1 MATPAQLETARAKKA
16 DLEKIRREGLAAE
29 TPEAILARVSEAEQR
44 SGQSQGPARS
54 TGAGPQSLAAVGGNA
69 FQTFLSAIT
78 DPAKWTVDPA
88 ATTPQEA
95 YQVALGPG
103 ARQLQPWRETSQRD
117 LRSTLATTAVP
128 SGLMGALFP
137 NPISAIA
144 DLFSGFP
151 KSPME
156 LQRKQG
162 LLGVERMMENRPF
175 YDRDV
180 VTGTKTPEGLVQQGP
195 LGLGEG
201 DPYAGFPAEA
211 KAKAAEAAA
220 AEAAAAAAGK
230 DKVPDDPDPIASMVD
245 NNAVRALMDGMI
257 RSASTGAINDDQRIQ
272 IGGYIG
278 LYYQQADAYRQ
289 RANAIPLEFD
299 PVTGNAVQ
307 SSEGLRLDGLAK
319 SAENNARQLEEFR
332 DRTYQRNLRNV
343 SYARST
349 TREEE
354 GDVRSSESNT
364 ALAQL
369 LNTLFPS
376 LPTLDPSI
384 FREESLS
391 NILGVITLMLQQQKA
406 TEAAAAPRFAVPRVV
421 YQ

>member
-1 MATPAQLETARAKKA
+1 MKTPAQLETARAKKA

-29 TPEAILARVSEAEQR
+29 TPEAILARVSEAEQM

-103 ARQLQPWRETSQRD
+103 ARQLQPWRGTSQRD

-137 NPISAIA
+137 NPISAIT

-156 LQRKQG
+156 LQREQG

-195 LGLGEG
+195 LGLGEP
-201 DPYAGFPAEA
+201 DIFAGSQKKRAERDD
-211 KAKAAEAAA
+211 
-220 AEAAAAAAGK
+220 AAAAAGAAPPSG
-230 DKVPDDPDPIASMVD
+230 VPEPPDPIASMVD

-272 IGGYIG
+272 TGGYIG

-299 PVTGNAVQ
+299 PVTGEFVA
-307 SSEGLRLDGLAK
+307 SSEARRFEGLAD

-332 DRTYQRNLRNV
+332 DRTYQRNLRNIT
-343 SYARST
+343 YARST
-349 TREEE
+349 AREEE
-354 GDVRSSESNT
+354 GDVRSSESNA

-384 FREESLS
+384 FREASLS